1 MGYQMSPCVAVMRFY
16 LTYFKITIRIQII
29 PFLMMQI
36 LVCSWV
42 LLIGL
47 FVRISQIFYSE
58 AIKILIPILYY
69 NRYLVLL

>member
-1 MGYQMSPCVAVMRFY
+1 MSPSVAVMRFNV
-16 LTYFKITIRIQII
+16 TYFKITISIQII

-58 AIKILIPILYY
+58 AI
-69 NRYLVLL
+69 

>member
-1 MGYQMSPCVAVMRFY
+1 MSPCVAVMRFY